1 MVVVVVI
8 VVVVSVVIVVAG
20 VSVPMVVVAVVEVS
34 STTAGASVVEV
45 SVVVVVSSFL
55 AQPVR
60 SAVPNTAAIT
70 RLPNFFISLSFSSLT
85 NLFAGRLKSA
95 EKRAHDIP
103 RRGSVK
109 RQTPVLAIVAV
120 FHRGRI
126 SFVPFIGGHVFEAL
140 GERIQG
146 VFKELKGEGHLTEY
160 HLDSAL
166 REIRLSLLEA
176 DVALPVVRD
185 FTARVREKAVG
196 AKVMQQL
203 SPAQEVTR
211 IVRDELIGLL
221 GGQKEDLLLE
231 GRPAVIE
238 MVGLQGSGKTTSAGK
253 LALYLKGRGRYPLL
267 VAADL
272 SRPAAVSQLKTLGRQ
287 IGVPV
292 FDPGDR
298 RDAVEV
304 AREGVTEARLT
315 GRDTVIV
322 DTAGR
327 LHLDEELMNE
337 VRAVTDAIHPGE
349 ILFVADAMTGQDA
362 VRSAAGFAAALPL
375 TGIVFTKADG
385 DARGGAAL
393 SVVTTVG
400 KPIKF
405 VGMGEKLEDFEQFH
419 PDRMSSRILGLG
431 DVLTL
436 IEKVEAQVDATAADK
451 MARRAGAGEFTL
463 EDLREQLRSMKKM
476 GPVSGMLD
484 LLPKGGAFRGLA
496 SADAVDEKSLVR
508 IAAIIDSMTPDERR
522 YPQLLNGSRK
532 KRIAAG
538 AATSVAEIN
547 RLVKQYQQMRKLMR
561 TAKKGAHGLDLSRL
575 PLPAPRN

>member
-1 MVVVVVI
+1 MF
-8 VVVVSVVIVVAG
+8 
-20 VSVPMVVVAVVEVS
+20 E
-34 STTAGASVVEV
+34 
-45 SVVVVVSSFL
+45 
-55 AQPVR
+55 
-60 SAVPNTAAIT
+60 
-70 RLPNFFISLSFSSLT
+70 SL
-85 NLFAGRLKSA
+85 G
-95 EKRAHDIP
+95 D
-103 RRGSVK
+103 
-109 RQTPVLAIVAV
+109 
-120 FHRGRI
+120 
-126 SFVPFIGGHVFEAL
+126 
-140 GERIQG
+140 RIQG

-166 REIRLSLLEA
+166 RQIRLSLLEA
-176 DVALPVVRD
+176 DVALPVVRN

-196 AKVMQQL
+196 GKVMQEL

-211 IVRDELIGLL
+211 IVRDELVLLL

-231 GRPAVIE
+231 GRPAIIE

-253 LALYLKGRGRYPLL
+253 LALHLKGRGRYPLL

-292 FDPGDR
+292 FEPGEG
-298 RDAVEV
+298 RDAVAV

-315 GRDTVIV
+315 GRDTVIL

-337 VRAVTDAIHPGE
+337 VRAVTDAVHPGE
-349 ILFVADAMTGQDA
+349 VLFVADAMTGQDA

-393 SVVTTVG
+393 SVVSTVG

-405 VGMGEKLEDFEQFH
+405 VGVGEKPQDFEPFH
-419 PDRMSSRILGLG
+419 PDRMASRILGLG

-436 IEKVEAQVDATAADK
+436 IEKVEAQVDASTAEK
-451 MARRAGAGEFTL
+451 MADRARAGDFTL
-463 EDLREQLRSMKKM
+463 EDLRDQLRSMKKM
-476 GPVSGMLD
+476 GPVSGLLD
-484 LLPKGGAFRGLA
+484 LLPKGGAFKSLA
-496 SADAVDEKSLVR
+496 STDAVDDSSLVR

-522 YPQLLNGSRK
+522 YPQVLNGSRK

-538 AATSVAEIN
+538 SGTTVAEIN
-547 RLVKQYQQMRKLMR
+547 RLVKQYQQMRKLMKAAR
-561 TAKKGAHGLDLSRL
+561 KGVRGLDLSRL
-575 PLPAPRN
+575 PLPAPRG

>member
-1 MVVVVVI
+1 
-8 VVVVSVVIVVAG
+8 
-20 VSVPMVVVAVVEVS
+20 
-34 STTAGASVVEV
+34 
-45 SVVVVVSSFL
+45 
-55 AQPVR
+55 
-60 SAVPNTAAIT
+60 
-70 RLPNFFISLSFSSLT
+70 
-85 NLFAGRLKSA
+85 
-95 EKRAHDIP
+95 
-103 RRGSVK
+103 
-109 RQTPVLAIVAV
+109 
-120 FHRGRI
+120 
-126 SFVPFIGGHVFEAL
+126 VFEAL

-185 FTARVREKAVG
+185 FTARVRDKAVG

-211 IVRDELIGLL
+211 IVRDELMGLL
-221 GGQKEDLLLE
+221 GGQKEDLRLE

-272 SRPAAVSQLKTLGRQ
+272 SRPAAVSQLKSLGRQ

-298 RDAVEV
+298 LDPVEV

-327 LHLDEELMNE
+327 LHLDDDLMNQ
-337 VRAVTDAIHPGE
+337 VRAVTEAIQPGE

-405 VGMGEKLEDFEQFH
+405 VGVGEKLEDFEQFH

-436 IEKVEAQVDATAADK
+436 IEKVEAQVDASAADRI
-451 MARRAGAGEFTL
+451 ARRAG
-463 EDLREQLRSMKKM
+463 
-476 GPVSGMLD
+476 
-484 LLPKGGAFRGLA
+484 
-496 SADAVDEKSLVR
+496 
-508 IAAIIDSMTPDERR
+508 
-522 YPQLLNGSRK
+522 
-532 KRIAAG
+532 
-538 AATSVAEIN
+538 
-547 RLVKQYQQMRKLMR
+547 
-561 TAKKGAHGLDLSRL
+561 
-575 PLPAPRN
+575 

>member
-1 MVVVVVI
+1 MF
-8 VVVVSVVIVVAG
+8 
-20 VSVPMVVVAVVEVS
+20 E
-34 STTAGASVVEV
+34 
-45 SVVVVVSSFL
+45 
-55 AQPVR
+55 
-60 SAVPNTAAIT
+60 
-70 RLPNFFISLSFSSLT
+70 SL
-85 NLFAGRLKSA
+85 G
-95 EKRAHDIP
+95 D
-103 RRGSVK
+103 
-109 RQTPVLAIVAV
+109 
-120 FHRGRI
+120 
-126 SFVPFIGGHVFEAL
+126 
-140 GERIQG
+140 RIQG

-166 REIRLSLLEA
+166 RQIRLSLLEA
-176 DVALPVVRD
+176 DVALPVVKN

-196 AKVMQQL
+196 GRVMQEL

-211 IVRDELIGLL
+211 IVRDELVLLL
-221 GGQKEDLLLE
+221 GGQKEDLVLE
-231 GRPAVIE
+231 GRPAIIE

-292 FDPGDR
+292 FEPGEG
-298 RDAVEV
+298 RDAVAV

-315 GRDTVIV
+315 GRDTVIL

-327 LHLDEELMNE
+327 LHLDEDLMNE
-337 VRAVTDAIHPGE
+337 VRAVTAAVHPGE
-349 ILFVADAMTGQDA
+349 VLFVADAMTGQDA

-393 SVVTTVG
+393 SVVSTVG

-405 VGMGEKLEDFEQFH
+405 VGVGEKPQDFEPFH
-419 PDRMSSRILGLG
+419 PDRMASRILGLG

-436 IEKVEAQVDATAADK
+436 IEKVEAQVDASAAEK
-451 MARRAGAGEFTL
+451 MADRARADDFTL
-463 EDLREQLRSMKKM
+463 EDLRDQLRSMRKM
-476 GPVSGMLD
+476 GPVSGLLD
-484 LLPKGGAFRGLA
+484 LLPKGGAFKSLA
-496 SADAVDEKSLVR
+496 STDAVDDSSLVR

-522 YPQLLNGSRK
+522 YPQVLNGSRK

-538 AATSVAEIN
+538 SGSSVAEIN
-547 RLVKQYQQMRKLMR
+547 RLVKQYQQMRKLMKAAR
-561 TAKKGAHGLDLSRL
+561 KGARGLDLSRL
-575 PLPAPRN
+575 PLPAPRG